1 MAATKLRSAVLAA
14 ARQVADEYAE
24 KAEAL
29 EGVVCGNTDID
40 PAVYDH
46 TYDEEVELEDG
57 TTETA
62 TFRASVADYVRTIAG
77 ESVAALN
84 WTVECGEVRCVSFLE
99 EGAETIDNY
108 DGSEWSSSHDWE
120 V

>member
-14 ARQVADEYAE
+14 ARKVTGEYAE
-24 KAEAL
+24 KAEPL

-46 TYDEEVELEDG
+46 TYDEEVFNDAA
-57 TTETA
+57 TTETY

-77 ESVAALN
+77 GAVSAVN
-84 WTVECGEVRCVSFLE
+84 WVVDAGEVTRVSFLADN
-99 EGAETIDNY
+99 AETIDNY

>member
-1 MAATKLRSAVLAA
+1 MAATKLRGAVLAA
-14 ARQVADEYAE
+14 ARQVTAEYAE

-29 EGVVCGNTDID
+29 DGVVCGNTDID

-57 TTETA
+57 TTETV
-62 TFRASVADYVRTIAG
+62 TFRASVADYLRTIAG
-77 ESVAALN
+77 EQVAAVN
-84 WTVECGEVRCVSFLE
+84 WTVEGGEVRRVSFLE
-99 EGAETIDNY
+99 YGSETIDNY
-108 DGSEWSSSHDWE
+108 DGSEWSSSNQWE